1 MPVLSDTELEFGSEV
16 ADFVREHIGKICAG
30 DDAKECRF
38 YERESEVCKLLT
50 GYEDENFVAV
60 SQEIAGLLF
69 EIMSGNIDIPPA
81 DLMVV
86 RFREGEE
93 EYVALLKMNYK
104 TLYTHRT
111 MPLSEGEGN
120 SNELIRHKSILPSQT
135 QRLTEAAVIC
145 LSDLSVQVV
154 EKIQLKRCRQ
164 AWVEVAAWQPGLSG
178 SSDRRGHCGHA
189 RLSQSC

>member
-1 MPVLSDTELEFGSEV
+1 MIKENIRINRIIVHILDPTIGMPVLSDAELEFGSEV
-16 ADFVREHIGKICAG
+16 ADFAREHIGKICAG
-30 DDAKECRF
+30 DEAKECRF

-50 GYEDENFVAV
+50 GYEDENFVGI
-60 SQEIAGLLF
+60 SQEIAGLLY

-93 EYVALLKMNYK
+93 DYLALLKMNYK

-135 QRLTEAAVIC
+135 QRLTEAAVIR
-145 LSDLSVQVV
+145 LSDLSVQEIGRAHV
-154 EKIQLKRCRQ
+154 
-164 AWVEVAAWQPGLSG
+164 
-178 SSDRRGHCGHA
+178 
-189 RLSQSC
+189 